1 MSCENGGKLLKS
13 TFNIYQKGTILAEIG
28 FYFYKIHIMGIFR
41 QEVEIINAND
51 TALLKAGY
59 IKESEVR
66 QMKVEMMVDTGAY
79 MICINEELKNQLGLE
94 INDRQEGVLANGDRH
109 LFDIAGPI
117 EIRIHNRRTISEAIV
132 LPGNAEPLLGSI
144 PLEAMDLL
152 VDPKMGQL
160 VVPKDRPILLR
171 H

>member
-1 MSCENGGKLLKS
+1 MKS

-28 FYFYKIHIMGIFR
+28 FHFYKIHVMGIFR

-160 VVPKDRPILLR
+160 VVPKDRPYIAQTLIL
-171 H
+171 

>member
-1 MSCENGGKLLKS
+1 M
-13 TFNIYQKGTILAEIG
+13 
-28 FYFYKIHIMGIFR
+28 MGIFR

-51 TALLKAGY
+51 KALLKAGY

-132 LPGNAEPLLGSI
+132 LPGKAEPLLGSI

-160 VVPKDRPILLR
+160 VVPKDRPYIAQTLIL
-171 H
+171 

>member
-1 MSCENGGKLLKS
+1 MKR
-13 TFNIYQKGTILAEIG
+13 
-28 FYFYKIHIMGIFR
+28 IFR

-51 TALLKAGY
+51 NALLKAGY
-59 IKESEVR
+59 IKESDVR

-132 LPGNAEPLLGSI
+132 LPSNAEPLLGSI

-160 VVPKDRPILLR
+160 VVPKDRPYIAQTLIL
-171 H
+171 

>member
-1 MSCENGGKLLKS
+1 M
-13 TFNIYQKGTILAEIG
+13 
-28 FYFYKIHIMGIFR
+28 
-41 QEVEIINAND
+41 EIINAND

-160 VVPKDRPILLR
+160 VVPKDRPYIAQTLIL
-171 H
+171 

>member
-1 MSCENGGKLLKS
+1 M
-13 TFNIYQKGTILAEIG
+13 
-28 FYFYKIHIMGIFR
+28 
-41 QEVEIINAND
+41 EIINAND

-66 QMKVEMMVDTGAY
+66 QMKVEMKVDTGAY
-79 MICINEELKNQLGLE
+79 MIWINEELKNQLGLE
-94 INDRQEGVLANGDRH
+94 INYRQEGVLANGDRH

-160 VVPKDRPILLR
+160 VVPKDRPYIAQTLIL
-171 H
+171 

>member
-1 MSCENGGKLLKS
+1 
-13 TFNIYQKGTILAEIG
+13 
-28 FYFYKIHIMGIFR
+28 MGRFR

-132 LPGNAEPLLGSI
+132 LPGNTEPLLGSF

-160 VVPKDRPILLR
+160 VVPKDRPYIAQTLIL
-171 H
+171 

>member
-1 MSCENGGKLLKS
+1 ME
-13 TFNIYQKGTILAEIG
+13 
-28 FYFYKIHIMGIFR
+28 IFR

-160 VVPKDRPILLR
+160 VVPKDRPYIAQTLIL
-171 H
+171 

>member
-1 MSCENGGKLLKS
+1 M
-13 TFNIYQKGTILAEIG
+13 I
-28 FYFYKIHIMGIFR
+28 GIFR

-51 TALLKAGY
+51 KALLKAGY

-66 QMKVEMMVDTGAY
+66 QMKVEMMVDTGEY
-79 MICINEELKNQLGLE
+79 MICINEALKNQLGLE

-160 VVPKDRPILLR
+160 VVPKDRPYIAQTLIL
-171 H
+171 

>member
-1 MSCENGGKLLKS
+1 
-13 TFNIYQKGTILAEIG
+13 
-28 FYFYKIHIMGIFR
+28 
-41 QEVEIINAND
+41 
-51 TALLKAGY
+51 
-59 IKESEVR
+59 
-66 QMKVEMMVDTGAY
+66 MKVEMMVDTGAY
-79 MICINEELKNQLGLE
+79 MICINEALKNQLGLE

-160 VVPKDRPILLR
+160 VVPKDRPYIAQTLIL
-171 H
+171 

>member
-1 MSCENGGKLLKS
+1 
-13 TFNIYQKGTILAEIG
+13 
-28 FYFYKIHIMGIFR
+28 MGIFR

-152 VDPKMGQL
+152 VDPKMGQQ
-160 VVPKDRPILLR
+160 VVPKDRPYIAQTLIL
-171 H
+171 

>member
-1 MSCENGGKLLKS
+1 
-13 TFNIYQKGTILAEIG
+13 
-28 FYFYKIHIMGIFR
+28 MGIFR

-66 QMKVEMMVDTGAY
+66 QMKVEMMADTGAY

-160 VVPKDRPILLR
+160 VVPKDRPYIAQTLIL
-171 H
+171 

>member
-1 MSCENGGKLLKS
+1 
-13 TFNIYQKGTILAEIG
+13 
-28 FYFYKIHIMGIFR
+28 MGIFR

-160 VVPKDRPILLR
+160 VVPKDIPYIAQTLIL
-171 H
+171 

>member
-1 MSCENGGKLLKS
+1 MKR
-13 TFNIYQKGTILAEIG
+13 
-28 FYFYKIHIMGIFR
+28 IFR

-51 TALLKAGY
+51 NALLKAGY
-59 IKESEVR
+59 IKESDVR

-79 MICINEELKNQLGLE
+79 IICINEELKNQLGLE

-160 VVPKDRPILLR
+160 VVPKDRPYIAQTLIL
-171 H
+171 

>member
-1 MSCENGGKLLKS
+1 MGK
-13 TFNIYQKGTILAEIG
+13 
-28 FYFYKIHIMGIFR
+28 FR

-132 LPGNAEPLLGSI
+132 LPGNTEPLLGSI

-160 VVPKDRPILLR
+160 VVPKDRPYIAQTLIL
-171 H
+171 

>member
-1 MSCENGGKLLKS
+1 MKS

-28 FYFYKIHIMGIFR
+28 FHFNKIHVMEIFR

-51 TALLKAGY
+51 TSLLTAGY

-66 QMKVEMMVDTGAY
+66 QMKVEVMVDTGAY

-160 VVPKDRPILLR
+160 VVPKDRPYIAQTLIF
-171 H
+171 

>member
-1 MSCENGGKLLKS
+1 ME
-13 TFNIYQKGTILAEIG
+13 
-28 FYFYKIHIMGIFR
+28 IFR

-51 TALLKAGY
+51 TSLLTAGY

-66 QMKVEMMVDTGAY
+66 QMKVEVMVDTGAY

-160 VVPKDRPILLR
+160 VVPKDRPYIAQTLIF
-171 H
+171 

>member
-1 MSCENGGKLLKS
+1 
-13 TFNIYQKGTILAEIG
+13 
-28 FYFYKIHIMGIFR
+28 MGIFR

-117 EIRIHNRRTISEAIV
+117 EIRIHNRRTISEAVV

-160 VVPKDRPILLR
+160 VVPKDRPYIAQTLIL
-171 H
+171 

>member
-1 MSCENGGKLLKS
+1 
-13 TFNIYQKGTILAEIG
+13 
-28 FYFYKIHIMGIFR
+28 MGRFR

-94 INDRQEGVLANGDRH
+94 INDRQEGVLTNGDRH

-132 LPGNAEPLLGSI
+132 LPGNTEPLLGSF

-160 VVPKDRPILLR
+160 VVPKDRPYIAQTLIL
-171 H
+171 

>member
-1 MSCENGGKLLKS
+1 M
-13 TFNIYQKGTILAEIG
+13 I
-28 FYFYKIHIMGIFR
+28 GIFR

-51 TALLKAGY
+51 KALLKAGY

-79 MICINEELKNQLGLE
+79 MICINEALKNQLGLE

-160 VVPKDRPILLR
+160 VVPKDRPYIAQTLIL
-171 H
+171 

>member
-1 MSCENGGKLLKS
+1 
-13 TFNIYQKGTILAEIG
+13 
-28 FYFYKIHIMGIFR
+28 MGIFR

-160 VVPKDRPILLR
+160 VVPKDRPYIAQTLIL
-171 H
+171 

>member
-1 MSCENGGKLLKS
+1 
-13 TFNIYQKGTILAEIG
+13 
-28 FYFYKIHIMGIFR
+28 MGRFR

-94 INDRQEGVLANGDRH
+94 INDRQEGVLTNGDRH

-160 VVPKDRPILLR
+160 VVPKDRPYIAQTLIL
-171 H
+171 

>member
-1 MSCENGGKLLKS
+1 
-13 TFNIYQKGTILAEIG
+13 
-28 FYFYKIHIMGIFR
+28 MGIFR

-59 IKESEVR
+59 IKDSDVR

-79 MICINEELKNQLGLE
+79 MVCINEELKNQLGLE
-94 INDRQEGVLANGDRH
+94 VNDKQEGVLANGDRH

-160 VVPKDRPILLR
+160 VVPKDRPYIAQTLIL
-171 H
+171 

>member
-1 MSCENGGKLLKS
+1 
-13 TFNIYQKGTILAEIG
+13 
-28 FYFYKIHIMGIFR
+28 MGIFR

-132 LPGNAEPLLGSI
+132 LPGNTEPLLGSF

-160 VVPKDRPILLR
+160 VVPKDRPYIAQTLIL
-171 H
+171 

>member
-1 MSCENGGKLLKS
+1 
-13 TFNIYQKGTILAEIG
+13 
-28 FYFYKIHIMGIFR
+28 MGIFR

-66 QMKVEMMVDTGAY
+66 QMKVKMMVDTGAY

-94 INDRQEGVLANGDRH
+94 INDRQEGVLTNGDRH

-160 VVPKDRPILLR
+160 VVPKDRPYIAQTLIL
-171 H
+171 

>member
-1 MSCENGGKLLKS
+1 
-13 TFNIYQKGTILAEIG
+13 
-28 FYFYKIHIMGIFR
+28 MGRFR

-66 QMKVEMMVDTGAY
+66 QMKVEMMFDTGAY

-160 VVPKDRPILLR
+160 VVPKDRPYIAQTLIL
-171 H
+171 

>member
-1 MSCENGGKLLKS
+1 
-13 TFNIYQKGTILAEIG
+13 
-28 FYFYKIHIMGIFR
+28 MGIFR

-66 QMKVEMMVDTGAY
+66 QMKVEMKVDTGAY
-79 MICINEELKNQLGLE
+79 MIWINEELKNQLGLE

-160 VVPKDRPILLR
+160 VVPKDRPYIAQTLIL
-171 H
+171 

>member
-1 MSCENGGKLLKS
+1 
-13 TFNIYQKGTILAEIG
+13 
-28 FYFYKIHIMGIFR
+28 MGIFR

-66 QMKVEMMVDTGAY
+66 QMKVKMMVDTGAY
-79 MICINEELKNQLGLE
+79 MIFINEELKNQLGLE

-160 VVPKDRPILLR
+160 VVPKDRPYIAQTLIL
-171 H
+171 

>member
-1 MSCENGGKLLKS
+1 
-13 TFNIYQKGTILAEIG
+13 
-28 FYFYKIHIMGIFR
+28 MGIFR
-41 QEVEIINAND
+41 QEVHILNAKDVYSAEDGKMSENEI
-51 TALLKAGY
+51 
-59 IKESEVR
+59 R

-79 MICINEELKNQLGLE
+79 MICINEELKNQLGLK
-94 INDRQEGVLANGDRH
+94 IRDRQEGVLANGDRH

-132 LPGNAEPLLGSI
+132 LPGNCEPLLGSI

-160 VVPKDRPILLR
+160 VVPKDRPYIAQTMIL
-171 H
+171 

>member
-1 MSCENGGKLLKS
+1 
-13 TFNIYQKGTILAEIG
+13 
-28 FYFYKIHIMGIFR
+28 MGRFR

-160 VVPKDRPILLR
+160 VVPKDRPYIAQTLIL
-171 H
+171 

>member
-1 MSCENGGKLLKS
+1 
-13 TFNIYQKGTILAEIG
+13 
-28 FYFYKIHIMGIFR
+28 MGRFR

-132 LPGNAEPLLGSI
+132 FPGNAEPLLGSI
-144 PLEAMDLL
+144 PLETMDLL

-160 VVPKDRPILLR
+160 VVPKDRPYIAQTLIL
-171 H
+171 

>member
-1 MSCENGGKLLKS
+1 
-13 TFNIYQKGTILAEIG
+13 
-28 FYFYKIHIMGIFR
+28 MGIFR

-117 EIRIHNRRTISEAIV
+117 EIRIHNRRTISEAVV
-132 LPGNAEPLLGSI
+132 LPGNAEALLGSI

-160 VVPKDRPILLR
+160 VVPKDRPYIAQTLIL
-171 H
+171 

>member
-1 MSCENGGKLLKS
+1 
-13 TFNIYQKGTILAEIG
+13 
-28 FYFYKIHIMGIFR
+28 MGIFR
-41 QEVEIINAND
+41 QEVEIINASD

-66 QMKVEMMVDTGAY
+66 QMKVEMMVDTRAY

-160 VVPKDRPILLR
+160 VVPKDRPYIAQTLIL
-171 H
+171 

>member
-1 MSCENGGKLLKS
+1 
-13 TFNIYQKGTILAEIG
+13 
-28 FYFYKIHIMGIFR
+28 
-41 QEVEIINAND
+41 
-51 TALLKAGY
+51 
-59 IKESEVR
+59 
-66 QMKVEMMVDTGAY
+66 

-109 LFDIAGPI
+109 LFDITGPI

-160 VVPKDRPILLR
+160 VVPKDRPYIAQTLIL
-171 H
+171 

>member
-1 MSCENGGKLLKS
+1 M
-13 TFNIYQKGTILAEIG
+13 I
-28 FYFYKIHIMGIFR
+28 GIFR

-51 TALLKAGY
+51 KALLKAGY

-160 VVPKDRPILLR
+160 VVPKDRPYIAQTLIL
-171 H
+171 

>member
-1 MSCENGGKLLKS
+1 M
-13 TFNIYQKGTILAEIG
+13 
-28 FYFYKIHIMGIFR
+28 MGIFR

-51 TALLKAGY
+51 KALLKAGY

-160 VVPKDRPILLR
+160 VVPKDRPYIAQTLIL
-171 H
+171 